1 MNAME
6 KVAWAEL
13 IVSAAALAAVAALFP
28 WLGNGATGAF
38 GLLGFCGFAILFLR
52 KKSASVVID
61 ERDREIERRARQQGI
76 HAAWMMSLLCLVGLV
91 LWSSRQEQQVVSAS
105 SLTWLLWSQIAVCM
119 LVKGLVG
126 VVSYRRKGL
135 AA

>member
-38 GLLGFCGFAILFLR
+38 GLLGFLGFTILFLR
-52 KKSASVVID
+52 KKGPGVVVD
-61 ERDREIERRARQQGI
+61 ERDLEIDRRARQLGI
-76 HAAWMMSLLCLVGLV
+76 YAAWTLLWLCLLTLV
-91 LWSSRQEQQVVSAS
+91 LWSDWQEQRVVSTS
-105 SLTWLLWSQIAVCM
+105 ILTWLLWSQFAFCY